1 MNDAATDTA
10 PDREGWSVDA
20 RGYIHGGEGT
30 PVFKMVKHAHNSAKT
45 REKRKIKKSST
56 YELPVVNNPVGALSA
71 AEIYR
76 QTKNSIAASA
86 N

>member
-1 MNDAATDTA
+1 MSDAVTDTA

-56 YELPVVNNPVGALSA
+56 YGINVNNPVDSLSA

-86 N
+86 K